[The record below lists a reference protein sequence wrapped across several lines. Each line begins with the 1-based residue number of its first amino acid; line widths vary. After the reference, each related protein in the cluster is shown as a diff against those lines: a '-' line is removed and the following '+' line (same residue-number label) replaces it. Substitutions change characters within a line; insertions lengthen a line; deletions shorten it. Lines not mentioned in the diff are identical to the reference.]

1 MCGAESIW
9 EFSVVLLNFTV
20 NIVFK
25 RKKILVN
32 FENIIPLKT
41 LASTVA
47 VQELAIGVTGFPRS
61 N

>member
-47 VQELAIGVTGFPRS
+47 VQELAISVTGFPRS